1 MSYFARGDQI
11 GDWTIARRIG
21 RGGMGVVYAA
31 VHGLIGKRVAIKV
44 IRAELRHEPALVE
57 RFVHE
62 AKIVNQIAHPAI
74 IDIFHIGWLDDGR
87 VYLVME
93 YVPARTL
100 AQELRDTR
108 LAPDQA
114 IATIAR
120 LCEPLARAHAHGVVH
135 RDVKPGNVFV
145 LHDRSVKLFDWGLS
159 VFADEPAAG
168 VLVGTPRYCAP
179 EQARGHAVDARA
191 DVYALGAM
199 AYELLFGHAPFEHAL
214 LPDLVRAHLH
224 DEPAPPR
231 ALWPRIPPVLDEL
244 LRAMLAKDPAARPGA
259 ACVAATLAGLE
270 PGELHIARAA

>member
-31 VHGLIGKRVAIKV
+31 VHGVIGKRVALKV
-44 IRAELRHEPALVE
+44 IRGELRHEQALVD

-62 AKIVNQIAHPAI
+62 AKIVNQLAHPAI

-100 AQELRDTR
+100 AQLVRDER
-108 LAPDQA
+108 PAPDVA
-114 IATIAR
+114 VATIAR
-120 LCEPLARAHAHGVVH
+120 LCEPLACAHAHGVVH

-145 LHDRSVKLFDWGLS
+145 LPDRSIKLFDWGLS
-159 VFADEPAAG
+159 VFADEPG
-168 VLVGTPRYCAP
+168 SGMLVGTPRYCAP

-191 DVYALGAM
+191 DVYALGAI
-199 AYELLFGHAPFEHAL
+199 AYELLLGRAPFEQTE

-224 DEPAPPR
+224 DEPPPPR
-231 ALWPRIPPVLDEL
+231 TLWPRIPPVLDEL
-244 LRAMLAKDPAARPGA
+244 LRAMLAKDPAARPSA

-270 PGELHIARAA
+270 PDTLHVPRAA